1 MTPSSAA
8 TGLET
13 RLRATLDEN
22 AMLGHPFYVALGR
35 GELGRAQLRE
45 YARQFYHFE
54 AAFPR
59 FLSAMHAR
67 SESQKVRQVLL
78 ENLYDEE
85 HGDRNHAALWVE
97 FAAALGLRAN
107 EVTGAALRPATRRL
121 IEHYGAVARTGPLAE
136 ALATLFAFEGQVP
149 AVAWTTIKA
158 LNDHFG
164 LEPGQFEFFSVHLVA
179 DVAHA
184 SAEMEA
190 ITGACEDE
198 EGVLAA
204 TRQACG
210 LLLRFLDSCLTPTE
224 SN

>member
-1 MTPSSAA
+1 MPASAA
-8 TGLET
+8 AGLEA
-13 RLRATLDEN
+13 RLRATLEEH
-22 AMLGHPFYVALGR
+22 AMLRHPFYVALAG
-35 GELGRAQLRE
+35 GELERSRLRE

-59 FLSAMHAR
+59 FLSAIHAR
-67 SESQKVRQVLL
+67 TESRKVRQVLL

-97 FAAALGLRAN
+97 FAAALGLRSS
-107 EVTGAALRPATRRL
+107 EVTGAKLLPATREL
-121 IEHYGAVARTGPLAE
+121 IEHFDSVAHGAPQAE
-136 ALATLFAFEGQVP
+136 ALATLYAFEGQVP
-149 AVAWTTIKA
+149 AVAWATIKA

-190 ITGACEDE
+190 IIDSSEGEDGA
-198 EGVLAA
+198 VAA
-204 TRQACG
+204 ARQACD
-210 LLLRFLDSCLTPTE
+210 LLLRFLDGCLGITE
-224 SN
+224 DN

>member
-1 MTPSSAA
+1 MPASAVRV
-8 TGLET
+8 LEA
-13 RLRATLDEN
+13 RLRSALDEN
-22 AMLGHPFYVALGR
+22 AMLGHPFYVALAK
-35 GELGRAQLRE
+35 GELERSRLQE

-59 FLSAMHAR
+59 FLSAIHAR
-67 SESQKVRQVLL
+67 TESQKVRQVLL

-85 HGDRNHAALWVE
+85 HGTRNHAALWVE
-97 FAAALGLRAN
+97 FAAALGLRET
-107 EVTGAALRPATRRL
+107 EVTRAPLHSATREL
-121 IEHYGAVARTGPLAE
+121 VEHFGQVAHRAPLAE

-190 ITGACEDE
+190 IIDSSEGEDGA
-198 EGVLAA
+198 VAA
-204 TRQACG
+204 ARQACD
-210 LLLRFLDSCLTPTE
+210 LLLRFLDGCLGITE
-224 SN
+224 DN